1 MGEGVEVVFDK
12 KLAQNYEAW
21 YNTPKGKFVD
31 TLEKEIIA
39 KLCQI
44 KPGQKV
50 LEIGCGTG
58 HFSAYFEELGGEVTG
73 LDISFEMLE
82 LAKERGG
89 DLAINFEAGEAYALP
104 FADKSFD
111 LVAMIT
117 TLEFISS
124 PQKALAEAFRVSK
137 GRVFLGILNR
147 HSFLA
152 WRRKKSSKKIW
163 QQAKFYAL
171 REIKKLLGK
180 DKKVKWRPVLFL
192 PLFNT
197 KIFFKLRLVVE
208 KFLSR
213 LRLPGGAFIG
223 ILVK

>member
-1 MGEGVEVVFDK
+1 
-12 KLAQNYEAW
+12 
-21 YNTPKGKFVD
+21 
-31 TLEKEIIA
+31 
-39 KLCQI
+39 
-44 KPGQKV
+44 
-50 LEIGCGTG
+50 
-58 HFSAYFEELGGEVTG
+58 
-73 LDISFEMLE
+73 